1 MGLIKAGIGALGGT
15 MADQWKEV
23 FVCDE
28 LKDDVLAVRA
38 LPRTDRR
45 SSNTKGSK
53 NVISDGSL
61 ITVSVGQCALTVENG
76 RVVDVAMEPGQ
87 YQFSTQVEPSIFA
100 PEASHRIKQ
109 VFSQAGN
116 RFGFGGQSSNDQRVI
131 YINTK
136 EIRGGKFGTP
146 SPIPFRIIDPRINL
160 DYEASIRCNGEY
172 SFIIEDPMTFYQ
184 RVIGNLDGE
193 FRFRDV
199 ESIMRSSMVDALSP
213 AFGEIAAKGIRYS
226 EITRRE
232 NRDLLKQALS
242 QELSHE
248 WLAQRGISLYSVAI
262 NSTVMSEEDQE
273 YLKQLQRSASLS
285 NPNLAAGYSVETQ
298 GRAMNTAA
306 GNPNG
311 AMNGFIGMNMA
322 GGGGN
327 GGMAQGLFNVAAQ
340 GGGQPIPPVQQ
351 QGGGQQQQ
359 QYAQQGQGGQRAGG
373 WQCPKCGNACSDDAA
388 FCMRCGTPR
397 PQRPA
402 GAFCPKCGAPAQDGA
417 AFCMKCG
424 TKLA

>member
-15 MADQWKEV
+15 LADQWKEV
-23 FVCDE
+23 FVCDD
-28 LKDDVLAVRA
+28 LKDDVLAVCA
-38 LPRTDRR
+38 QPRTDRR
-45 SSNTKGSK
+45 SSNKKGSQH
-53 NVISDGSL
+53 VISDGSL

-76 RVVDVAMEPGQ
+76 RVMDVAMEPGQ

-100 PEASHRIKQ
+100 PDANHRVKQ
-109 VFSQAGN
+109 VFAQAGN
-116 RFGFGGQSSNDQRVI
+116 RFGFGGQTSNDQRVI

-193 FRFRDV
+193 FRFRQL
-199 ESIMRSSMVDALSP
+199 EGIMRSTIIDALSP

-232 NRDLLKQALS
+232 NRELLKQALS
-242 QELSHE
+242 EELSHE
-248 WLAQRGISLYSVAI
+248 WLEQRGISLYSVAI
-262 NSTVMSEEDQE
+262 NSTVMSDEDQE
-273 YLKQLQRSASLS
+273 YLKQLQRSASLA

-306 GNPNG
+306 GNAGG

-322 GGGGN
+322 GGGN
-327 GGMAQGLFNVAAQ
+327 GGMAQNLFNVAAQ
-340 GGGQPIPPVQQ
+340 GGGQPIPPVQRGGQ
-351 QGGGQQQQ
+351 QGGQ
-359 QYAQQGQGGQRAGG
+359 AAGG
-373 WQCPKCGNACSDDAA
+373 WQCPQCGNACPDEAA
-388 FCMRCGTPR
+388 FCMKCGTAR
-397 PQRPA
+397 PQQAA
-402 GAFCPKCGAPAQDGA
+402 GGFCPKCGAPTQAGA

>member
-23 FVCDE
+23 FVCDQ

-38 LPRTDRR
+38 RPRTDRR
-45 SSNTKGSK
+45 SSNKRGSEF
-53 NVISDGSL
+53 VISDGSL
-61 ITVSVGQCALTVENG
+61 ITVGVGQCALTVENG
-76 RVVDVAMEPGQ
+76 RVIDVAMEPGQ

-100 PEASHRIKQ
+100 PDANHRVRQ
-109 VFSQAGN
+109 VFAQAGN

-172 SFIIEDPMTFYQ
+172 SFVIEDPMTFYTK
-184 RVIGNLDGE
+184 VIGNLDGE
-193 FRFRDV
+193 FRFREL
-199 ESIMRSSMVDALSP
+199 ESMMRSTIIDALSP

-232 NRDLLKQALS
+232 NRNLLKEALS
-242 QELSHE
+242 EELSHE
-248 WLAQRGISLYSVAI
+248 WLEQRGISLYAVGI
-262 NSTVMSEEDQE
+262 NSTVMSDEDQE

-285 NPNLAAGYSVETQ
+285 NPNLAAGYSVEAQ
-298 GRAMNTAA
+298 GRAMNAA
-306 GNPNG
+306 ANNPAG
-311 AMNGFIGMNMA
+311 AMNGFVGMNMA
-322 GGGGN
+322 GGGA
-327 GGMAQGLFNVAAQ
+327 GMAQSLFNAAAQ
-340 GGGQPIPPVQQ
+340 GGGQPIPPVQTAQ
-351 QGGGQQQQ
+351 QSHGQQPQQ
-359 QYAQQGQGGQRAGG
+359 QAGG
-373 WQCPKCGNACSDDAA
+373 WQCPKCGNMCSEDAM
-388 FCMRCGTPR
+388 FCMRCGTKKPE
-397 PQRPA
+397 QAA
-402 GAFCPKCGAPAQDGA
+402 GGFCPKCGAPTQPGA

-424 TKLA
+424 TKLS

>member
-23 FVCDE
+23 FVCDQ

-45 SSNTKGSK
+45 SSNRHGSQ
-53 NVISDGSL
+53 NVISNGSL
-61 ITVSVGQCALTVENG
+61 ITVGIGQCALTVENG
-76 RVVDVAMEPGQ
+76 RVIDVAMEPGQ

-100 PEASHRIKQ
+100 PDANHRIKQ

-172 SFIIEDPMTFYQ
+172 SFIIEDPMTFYS

-193 FRFRDV
+193 FRFREL
-199 ESIMRSSMVDALSP
+199 ESMMRATIIDALTP

-232 NRDLLKQALS
+232 NRNLLKQALS
-242 QELSHE
+242 EELSTE
-248 WLAQRGISLYSVAI
+248 WLEQRGISLYSVGI

-285 NPNLAAGYSVETQ
+285 NPHLAAGYSVETQ
-298 GRAMNTAA
+298 GRAMNSAA
-306 GNPNG
+306 SNPNG

-322 GGGGN
+322 GGGN

-340 GGGQPIPPVQQ
+340 GGGQPIPPVQT
-351 QGGGQQQQ
+351 GQQAQQ
-359 QYAQQGQGGQRAGG
+359 QAPQAGG
-373 WQCPKCGNACSDDAA
+373 WQCPKCGNACPDEAA
-388 FCMRCGTPR
+388 FCMKCGTQR
-397 PQRPA
+397 PQQQA
-402 GAFCPKCGAPAQDGA
+402 GGFCPKCGAPIQPGA

-424 TKLA
+424 TKLS